1 MGLKIEKMVTKIMKN
16 VGCFFFQPGFIVMA
30 APAVLAMSKLVY
42 PEREESKFKDF
53 SKMKLGQDEEVKS
66 IAG

>member
-1 MGLKIEKMVTKIMKN
+1 
-16 VGCFFFQPGFIVMA
+16 MA
-30 APAVLAMSKLVY
+30 APAVLAMSKLAY

-66 IAG
+66 TAGQKKLNFN

>member
-1 MGLKIEKMVTKIMKN
+1 MRKQKN
-16 VGCFFFQPGFIVMA
+16 LEILFSPGFIVMA
-30 APAVLAMSKLVY
+30 APAVLAMSKLAY

-66 IAG
+66 TAGQKKLNFN